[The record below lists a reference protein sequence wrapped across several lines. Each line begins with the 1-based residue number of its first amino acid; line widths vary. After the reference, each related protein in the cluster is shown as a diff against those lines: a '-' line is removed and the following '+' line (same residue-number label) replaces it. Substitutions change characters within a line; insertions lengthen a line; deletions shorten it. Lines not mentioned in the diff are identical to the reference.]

1 VHVPDLACELTIGG
15 AVLIKTFFVGIL
27 LGIAAAAG
35 ALYAFPVVDQARE
48 VSITTVAPN
57 GGNVEAF
64 RINIPADR
72 VMMAPSGQATPVPPG
87 LQWPDIDV
95 LAGVRTEM
103 FKIRN
108 AHDVVIGVAIRNA
121 ATNEEQDV
129 IDWVLHFPARGSVF
143 VNMDAEPQEDGYRIG
158 RFRAGSREFGTLSGA
173 MVERWVTNT
182 SNGEGASAGY
192 IELLATYVGEPPL
205 PASAEEPVK

>member
-1 VHVPDLACELTIGG
+1 MPDLAGELKSGG

-35 ALYAFPVVDQARE
+35 ALYALPVVDQARE

-57 GGNVEAF
+57 GGNVEVF
-64 RINIPADR
+64 RINIPADH
-72 VMMAPSGQATPVPPG
+72 VMLAPPGQATPVPPG
-87 LQWPDIDV
+87 LQWPDIEV
-95 LAGVRTEM
+95 LAGVRTEI

-121 ATNEEQDV
+121 ATNEDQDF

-143 VNMDAEPQEDGYRIG
+143 VNMDAEPQEGGYRIG
-158 RFRAGSREFGTLSGA
+158 RFRAGSREFGNLTGA
-173 MVERWVTNT
+173 MVERWVANT
-182 SNGEGASAGY
+182 SNEEGASSGH
-192 IELLATYVGEPPL
+192 IELMATYVGEPQP
-205 PASAEEPVK
+205 PAPTEEPAK